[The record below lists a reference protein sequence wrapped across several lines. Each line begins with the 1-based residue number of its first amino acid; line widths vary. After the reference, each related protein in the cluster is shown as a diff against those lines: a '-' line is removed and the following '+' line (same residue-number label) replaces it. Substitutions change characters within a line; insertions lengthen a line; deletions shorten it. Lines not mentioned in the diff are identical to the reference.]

1 MRKIKPNLLVLSA
14 LLFLLLAPAAVSADE
29 NHVNI
34 TVISY
39 GTQDAF
45 EEGWNTSTYKDNL
58 SVTYYE
64 SMYTNF
70 SEIDLGN
77 PDIIF
82 TYMLWGSVFEGIGD
96 DLNRAK
102 ENGSVLIDITSFPG
116 DKFNISDYDY
126 VYPGD
131 EDGSTV
137 EKYFYNMGVKEEFLK
152 ENSRNFLTYL
162 AKNFSSKMALTND
175 WEYEPPIIL
184 PAGLYHP
191 DSPVNKYWFDNNSE
205 YLEWYG
211 NSSNGEHR
219 VYAPDRPTIGIWF
232 HKSDYKDGNTGVVDA
247 LIRDLESK
255 DCNVIAGFDTFNNIT
270 DFYCDESGVPLVQ
283 SAISLK
289 SFALNYDNY
298 SRGIEEL
305 EHLDVAVLKGI
316 VASESEDPAD
326 ANRGIPTEEVA
337 RKTMAPDRDGIFEYI
352 VVGKN
357 IQISWNEYIYEPIP
371 SQIDWIANRSI
382 NWAELKLKDNNE
394 KNVAVIYYN
403 YPPGKDNVGASYLN
417 SISSMVSILQ
427 NMNESERNY
436 DIENIPANTTELLDR
451 IQSRGRN
458 VGNWAP
464 GELEVMVQ
472 DGIESG
478 DMVLLPMET
487 YRQWFEAEI
496 PEVLRNATIAEW
508 GAPWE
513 GNVPSNKSHMIWEN
527 ESGQYL
533 VLPAVRCGNVWL
545 MPQPAR
551 GFMQND
557 NAMYHSN
564 ILPPPHQYIAFYL
577 WLNLNE
583 EWQPDALIHLGT
595 HGTHEWL
602 PGQAYGMNRTA
613 EWAPLLLRDIPNI
626 YPYIVANVGEGLTAE
641 YRGNALIIDHLT
653 PTLEKGGLHG
663 EMAGLAGNIQTYYD
677 PAMEG
682 TEVQEKYRQLIIDE
696 MLELNL
702 DVDLDVNESMVEELR
717 TNETVFNDFLK
728 NVLHEYL
735 EEISEENIPYGMHVF
750 GEVPPEKNLEI
761 VRNELVSLVRA
772 AMGTSFEANVTAAF
786 YSGSLEG
793 IPEGDTEVDRMI
805 GEVVINGTDPVQA
818 QNNIYG
824 SSYDSVTQDLES
836 GKAYRDRIFEP
847 ELEDL
852 PSLIRSI
859 LGTSFEAN
867 VSSAFYSNASLYPTG
882 IPDDDTKV
890 AALVRDVI
898 YNGTKYRD
906 AQDAIYGFNNS
917 SVNIDLKQGLEYKDR
932 VLDLHRDEMS
942 LMVRAMLGS
951 GFEEDVETAFY
962 SNVTEYPLGIPS
974 DDTRMDRLVWEVVS
988 NNTGPDAAQVLV
1000 YGSSENSV
1008 TLALETGL
1016 EYRDRLRQCTQE
1028 MDHLL
1033 SALEGGYIPP
1043 KSGRDPIQNPD
1054 SIPTG
1059 CNFYGVDSR
1068 LYPSEAAWELG
1079 IAMTNSL
1086 LEDYYGKYG
1095 EYPQK
1100 VSFSR
1105 FGVEF
1110 IRDHGTLEAEVLY
1123 LLGIRPTWDDE
1134 SKQVNGLAV
1143 MNESEMYA
1151 LLPAGSLL
1159 RNESLIGRP
1168 RIDIVYATAGMRD
1181 AFPDKIKMVDEAVR
1195 LAANESTVPD
1205 TNYTNYVYIN
1215 SQAIYIALNRTYD
1228 SDTAR
1233 KLSTIR
1239 CFAVMDGTYE
1249 IGVANAIGASGTW
1262 KYEETI
1268 AELYLD
1274 KMGYAYGT
1282 DIWGMDCRD
1291 LLEGNLK
1298 TVDASVHSD
1307 SSNLYDTLD
1316 NDDFFQYFGG
1326 MNLVT
1331 RYLSGETPEMYV
1343 SDTRSSDA
1351 ENCGMV
1357 SMDEYL
1363 KKNLRSRYLNEQWI
1377 RGMKESGYAGGKM
1390 MSEFVNNLWGW
1401 EVCDPDLVDDSDWE
1415 MVYEAYIN
1423 DPDMQE
1429 WFEENNPYAMQSIEA
1444 RMLETMRKGYWDN
1457 TEIRNQLISDYMKS
1471 VVEDGVTCCHHTC
1484 GNPSLRAYVQGLM
1497 SVAGVSQEL
1506 QDAYN
1511 KKITEATG
1519 SQETISTPSP
1529 RTSSSN
1535 GDRGSSTPVVKN
1547 ANQTTAQETEAGYG
1561 TNTPEALESPSSSEA
1576 KADPYVQG
1584 YEMQK
1589 EAADSSE
1596 AGSPMSFSGSDIIGT
1611 LFVLASV
1618 GGIYFGLRKKKF

>member
-1 MRKIKPNLLVLSA
+1 M
-14 LLFLLLAPAAVSADE
+14 LFVPAVVSADE
-29 NHVNI
+29 TRVNI

-39 GTQDAF
+39 GTQEAF
-45 EEGWNTSTYKDNL
+45 EEGWNTSSYKDNL

-70 SEIDLGN
+70 SEVELGN

-82 TYMLWGSVFEGIGD
+82 TYMLWGSIFEEIGD
-96 DLNRAK
+96 DLNKAK
-102 ENGSVLIDITSFPG
+102 ANGTVLIDITSFPG

-126 VYPGD
+126 SYPGD
-131 EDGSTV
+131 EDGSIV
-137 EKYFYNMGVKEEFLK
+137 EKYFYNIGVKEEFLK

-162 AKNFSSKMALTND
+162 AKNFSSKTELTKD
-175 WEYEPPIIL
+175 WRYVDPIIL

-191 DSPVNKYWFDNNSE
+191 DAPVDKYWFDNNRE

-211 NSSNGEHR
+211 NHSNGEHR
-219 VYAPDRPTIGIWF
+219 VYVPDRPTIGIWF

-255 DCNVIAGFDTFNNIT
+255 NCNVIAGFDTFNNIT
-270 DFYCDESGVPLVQ
+270 DFYCKESGEPLVQ

-298 SRGIEEL
+298 TRGIEEL

-316 VASESEDPAD
+316 VASESNDPAD

-337 RKTMAPDRDGIFEYI
+337 RMTMAPDRDGLFEYI
-352 VVGKN
+352 VLGKN
-357 IQISWNEYIYEPIP
+357 IQVSWSEYVHEPIP

-394 KNVAVIYYN
+394 KNVAIIYYN

-417 SISSMVSILQ
+417 TISSMVSILQ

-436 DIENIPANTTELLDR
+436 NVEDIPENSTELLDS

-464 GELEVMVQ
+464 GELEAMVRN
-472 DGIESG
+472 GIESG

-487 YRQWFEAEI
+487 YRQWFESEI
-496 PEVLRNATIAEW
+496 PEALREATIAEW

-513 GNVPSNKSHMIWEN
+513 ENVPSNKSHMIWEN
-527 ESGQYL
+527 ESGKYI
-533 VLPAVRCGNVWL
+533 VIPAVRCGNVWL

-557 NAMYHSN
+557 NAMYHSS

-577 WLNLNE
+577 WLNMNQ

-613 EWAPLLLRDIPNI
+613 EWSPLLLRDIPNI

-663 EMAGLAGNIQTYYD
+663 KMAGLAGNIQTYYD
-677 PAMEG
+677 PVMSG

-702 DVDLDVNESMVEELR
+702 DVDLDVNSNMVEELR
-717 TNETVFNDFLK
+717 TNETFFNDFLK
-728 NVLHEYL
+728 NILHEYL

-750 GEVPPEKNLEI
+750 GEVPPEKSLEA
-761 VRNELVSLVRA
+761 VRSELVFLVRA

-786 YSGSLEG
+786 YPGSPEG
-793 IPEGDTEVDRMI
+793 IPEEDTKVDRMI
-805 GEVVINGTDPVQA
+805 REVVINGTDPILA
-818 QNNIYG
+818 QNIVYLDSN
-824 SSYDSVTQDLES
+824 DSVTQDLES
-836 GKAYRDRIFEP
+836 GKNYRDRIFEP

-867 VSSAFYSNASLYPTG
+867 VSSAFYSNAPLDPAG
-882 IPDDDTKV
+882 IPDNETKV
-890 AALVRDVI
+890 DVLLRDVI
-898 YNGTKYRD
+898 YNGTKYRE
-906 AQDAIYGFNNS
+906 AQDALYGFNNS
-917 SVNIDLKQGLEYKDR
+917 SVNIDLKQGLEYKTR
-932 VLDLHRDEMS
+932 ILDLHRDEMS
-942 LMVRAMLGS
+942 LMVRAMLGNS
-951 GFEEDVETAFY
+951 FEEDVEAAFY
-962 SNVTEYPLGIPS
+962 SNIMKYPLGIPS
-974 DDTRMDRLVWEVVS
+974 DDTRVDRLVWEIVS
-988 NNTGPDAAQVLV
+988 NNTDPEAAQTLV

-1008 TLALETGL
+1008 TFALETGL

-1079 IAMTNSL
+1079 IVMSNSL

-1095 EYPQK
+1095 KYPQK

-1151 LLPAGSLL
+1151 LLPEDSPL
-1159 RNESLIGRP
+1159 RNEALIGRP

-1205 TNYTNYVYIN
+1205 TNYTNYIRN
-1215 SQAIYIALNRTYD
+1215 NTQQIYDALKKAGYD

-1262 KYEETI
+1262 DNEETI

-1282 DIWGMDCRD
+1282 DIWGEKCSE
-1291 LLEGNLK
+1291 LLTENLRSA
-1298 TVDASVHSD
+1298 DASVHSD

-1331 RYLSGETPEMYV
+1331 RYLSGKTPEMYV

-1351 ENCGMV
+1351 ENCGMT

-1363 KKNLRSRYLNEQWI
+1363 KKNLRSRYLSEEWM
-1377 RGMKESGYAGGKM
+1377 RGMMDEGYAGGRIM
-1390 MSEFVNNLWGW
+1390 AEFVNNLWGW

-1415 MVYEAYIN
+1415 MVYETYIK
-1423 DPDMQE
+1423 DPDMKE
-1429 WFEENNPYAMQSIEA
+1429 WFKENNPYAMQSIEA
-1444 RMLETMRKGYWDN
+1444 RMLETIRKGYWDN
-1457 TEIRNQLISDYMKS
+1457 AEIRNQLISDYVKS

-1484 GNPSLRAYVQGLM
+1484 GNPLLDDYVQGLM

-1511 KKITEATG
+1511 KKITEATRAPELA
-1519 SQETISTPSP
+1519 SPPPSP
-1529 RTSSSN
+1529 SKDSSSGN
-1535 GDRGSSTPVVKN
+1535 RGNSTPVVKST
-1547 ANQTTAQETEAGYG
+1547 NQTTAQETEAGYG
-1561 TNTPEALESPSSSEA
+1561 TDSPEALKSPSSADS
-1576 KADPYVQG
+1576 KADAYVEG

-1589 EAADSSE
+1589 EPVDSSKE
-1596 AGSPMSFSGSDIIGT
+1596 GSAMSFSGSDILGT
-1611 LFVLASV
+1611 LFVVACL
-1618 GGIYFGLRKKKF
+1618 GGIYIGFRKKKF